1 MAPDQHWCLACGT
14 AVPGE
19 LDERPGWRAARTVIA
34 LTLVLVLGAV
44 AASYAALKSGGSS
57 PAPPPA
63 PVASVPSTAPP
74 APTTSTPAPTTST
87 PTTPP
92 AATTTSPST
101 LPKVTTPNTGTT
113 RSAPVHPV
121 TPATSTPT
129 TSTPTT
135 ITPTTSTPT
144 TTTPAT
150 STPSTTR
157 PVEPAA
163 KPIVLADGAGSAYD
177 PYKQIVDQNDASRA
191 LDGKAGTSWAV
202 LPKTPATPNVGY
214 VVNVGKLQGIR
225 EIDLQTSTPGF
236 RIEVYATDVATPP
249 TDVTD
254 ARWSHITTRE
264 NVAGRSGA
272 DGKER
277 IVLGAGS
284 TKYRNVL
291 LWITKGP
298 ASGDRIKIVDLKLLG

>member
-1 MAPDQHWCLACGT
+1 M
-14 AVPGE
+14 
-19 LDERPGWRAARTVIA
+19 
-34 LTLVLVLGAV
+34 
-44 AASYAALKSGGSS
+44 
-57 PAPPPA
+57 
-63 PVASVPSTAPP
+63 
-74 APTTSTPAPTTST
+74 
-87 PTTPP
+87 
-92 AATTTSPST
+92 
-101 LPKVTTPNTGTT
+101 
-113 RSAPVHPV
+113 
-121 TPATSTPT
+121 
-129 TSTPTT
+129 
-135 ITPTTSTPT
+135 
-144 TTTPAT
+144 
-150 STPSTTR
+150 
-157 PVEPAA
+157 EPAA